1 MRDIGLLF
9 LALGA
14 SSLIFRMMGRQPL
27 VMSVLGTYERPAAI
41 AFLVVGAALVAY
53 GFWRKR
59 KKEAPKAS

>member
-41 AFLVVGAALVAY
+41 AFLVVGAALVAF

>member
-27 VMSVLGTYERPAAI
+27 IMSVLGPYERPAAI
-41 AFLVVGAALVAY
+41 AFLGIGVALLAY
-53 GFWRKR
+53 GFWKKK
-59 KKEAPKAS
+59 KKEAPKAT

>member
-27 VMSVLGTYERPAAI
+27 IMSVLGPYEHPAAI
-41 AFLVVGAALVAY
+41 AFVVIGAALLATS
-53 GFWRKR
+53 FWKKR